1 MAGSPTTTSRSG
13 VERITCLEV
22 PGCNC
27 LILRR
32 TLTAVEKGGIEDHFS
47 KYVPRQLYRRYNS
60 TKHIVT
66 FRNGSKLFFGHIK
79 SDRDLLQYQGA
90 EFLFIFWEELTQFT
104 YQQWDF
110 LKGSNRCPVKMDIYG
125 RKIRPRTSS
134 EDHRPTESARS

>member
-1 MAGSPTTTSRSG
+1 
-13 VERITCLEV
+13 V

-110 LKGSNRCPVKMDIYG
+110 LKGSNRCPVKIDIYG
-125 RKIRPRTSS
+125 RKIRPRMAGGTNPNGKGSQWVKALWITKK
-134 EDHRPTESARS
+134 PPA